1 MGSSVPSGSNLSTA
15 GENLSHCYLKN
26 RWLQVHFCWYPV
38 PRKEQNLFLFVLFLA
53 HDTDLPRCCAM
64 NECCMLQAVRACY
77 KRSPWMY
84 CCKPVSQ
91 CRLSSTQESACPAQ
105 TTVWWSLQY
114 PSPHRTWCSQSVTL
128 WTLTVSLMTSWTL
141 SVKVSLLVIADNTL
155 WTLWG
160 WVSLLLLTTS
170 WTLSTLVWW
179 WVCLSCRPLFAPLG
193 AADAEIR
200 FLSAENPE
208 MSKVSPSFIGGT
220 GQNTGMHASSTAKC
234 QIILVFWNTASSS
247 YSYHKRLEDWQN
259 HVINYKTQ
267 WKDSLNNRAKVAP
280 VLRGSW

>member
-1 MGSSVPSGSNLSTA
+1 ML
-15 GENLSHCYLKN
+15 H
-26 RWLQVHFCWYPV
+26 
-38 PRKEQNLFLFVLFLA
+38 
-53 HDTDLPRCCAM
+53 
-64 NECCMLQAVRACY
+64 NEWMHACY
-77 KRSPWMY
+77 KRCMHVTSGLPE
-84 CCKPVSQ
+84 CTVASQ
-91 CRLSSTQESACPAQ
+91 CHSVDLPPHRNQPVELRPTSDGVCSIPAHTEHDVHSQWHCRPWQYRWWLRGLCLWRWVSLSS
-105 TTVWWSLQY
+105 
-114 PSPHRTWCSQSVTL
+114 
-128 WTLTVSLMTSWTL
+128 LT
-141 SVKVSLLVIADNTL
+141 TL

-193 AADAEIR
+193 AVDAEIR

-208 MSKVSPSFIGGT
+208 MSKVSPSFICGT
-220 GQNTGMHASSTAKC
+220 GQNIGMHASSTAKC

-247 YSYHKRLEDWQN
+247 YSYHKRLEDRQN

>member
-1 MGSSVPSGSNLSTA
+1 
-15 GENLSHCYLKN
+15 
-26 RWLQVHFCWYPV
+26 
-38 PRKEQNLFLFVLFLA
+38 
-53 HDTDLPRCCAM
+53 M
-64 NECCMLQAVRACY
+64 NACMLQAVHACY
-77 KRSPWMY
+77 KWSPWMY

-91 CRLSSTQESACPAQ
+91 CRFTSTQESACRAQ
-105 TTVWWSLQY
+105 TDVWWSLQY
-114 PSPHRTWCSQSVTL
+114 PSPHRTWCSLSVTL
-128 WTLTVSLMTSWTL
+128 WTLTVSLRTSWTL
-141 SVKVSLLVIADNTL
+141 SVKVSLLVILCLWRWVSLSLLTTL

-160 WVSLLLLTTS
+160 WISLLLLTTS

-208 MSKVSPSFIGGT
+208 MSKVSPSFICST
-220 GQNTGMHASSTAKC
+220 GQNIGLHASSTAKC

-247 YSYHKRLEDWQN
+247 YSYHKRLEDRQN

-267 WKDSLNNRAKVAP
+267 WKDSLNNKAKAAP